1 MWEGEKVAG
10 RKLEGGVLVMS
21 LCREKG
27 QKSVWHS
34 SEVLAEKRG
43 QNLYV
48 NFTLMAAMVLFKII
62 LIEFLCLL
70 MIAND
75 LIWFL

>member
-48 NFTLMAAMVLFKII
+48 NFTLMAAIVLVIQNNFDRVS
-62 LIEFLCLL
+62 LF
-70 MIAND
+70 AND
-75 LIWFL
+75 C

>member
-48 NFTLMAAMVLFKII
+48 NFTLMAAIVLVIQNNFDR
-62 LIEFLCLL
+62 LSLF
-70 MIAND
+70 AND
-75 LIWFL
+75 C